1 MLADT
6 FSPIFITRKP
16 PLDPELL
23 NEWLRKE
30 ETVGNQVRKFNQ
42 KVSNSTL
49 TVEEL
54 KVISEIVTREVSRLT
69 ELTEVAEHRENE
81 LNQHQ
86 YCFNTTSKELR
97 RLYIID
103 GCAKLI
109 LLGGMMTTYFAHDP
123 RVEAIGFSFGIA
135 GFAFDYLAQN
145 YGVWIQVRQFE
156 TAELARFN
164 KENAEGAK
172 TFKDFL
178 LRLIEVKKIEAELVE
193 RNRNLSSPL
202 AQYPTHK
209 DSIPLDEE
217 CQKAVEQAIGNCLR
231 EYEKLPRCFQNKKVY
246 CRVLSDL
253 IYGLPDEHRLAKD
266 FKQLEPD
273 LGKTASLPIHTDYLE
288 RGDIQSDKQGAK
300 SDSSFF
306 FKWIHST
313 EEKPR
318 KTFKRTSS
326 SGSLT
331 ETPRDRKTS
340 DTDYKDQVSFFK
352 NQLKDRLGLT
362 SDIPYLETESGW
374 QISDIEDITPAS
386 LIYEEDDEEI
396 NFMEIRAPLLAEK
409 STGNFPLNSD
419 EMV

>member
-23 NEWLRKE
+23 NEWRRKE

-49 TVEEL
+49 TIEEL
-54 KVISEIVTREVSRLT
+54 KVISGIVTKEVGRLT

-109 LLGGMMTTYFAHDP
+109 LLGGMITTYFAHDP
-123 RVEAIGFSFGIA
+123 QVEAVGFSIGIA
-135 GFAFDYLAQN
+135 GFAVDYLAQN

-156 TAELARFN
+156 TTELARFN

-178 LRLIEVKKIEAELVE
+178 LRLIEVKKLETELIE
-193 RNRNLSSPL
+193 RNRDLSSPL
-202 AQYPTHK
+202 AQCSANK

-217 CQKAVEQAIGNCLR
+217 GEKAVEQAIGNCLR
-231 EYEKLPRCFQNKKVY
+231 EYERLPRGFQNRKVY

-288 RGDIQSDKQGAK
+288 RGDIQSDKQGNK
-300 SDSSFF
+300 SYSSFF
-306 FKWIHST
+306 FKWNCST
-313 EEKPR
+313 EEKPQ
-318 KTFKRTSS
+318 KIFKRTDSS
-326 SGSLT
+326 ANLT
-331 ETPRDRKTS
+331 ETARERKTS
-340 DTDYKDQVSFFK
+340 DTDYKEQVSLFK
-352 NQLKDRLGLT
+352 NHLKDRLGLT
-362 SDIPYLETESGW
+362 SDIPYLETQSGW
-374 QISDIEDITPAS
+374 QISDIEYITPVS
-386 LIYEEDDEEI
+386 VIYEEDDEEI
-396 NFMEIRAPLLAEK
+396 NFMEIRTPLLTQT
-409 STGNFPLNSD
+409 STGNFPLNSN